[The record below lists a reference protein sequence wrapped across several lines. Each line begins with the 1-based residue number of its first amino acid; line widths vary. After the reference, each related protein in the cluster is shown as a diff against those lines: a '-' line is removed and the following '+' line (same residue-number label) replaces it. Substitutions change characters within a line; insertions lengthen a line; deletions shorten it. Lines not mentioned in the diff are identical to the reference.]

1 LKGAVFSGD
10 TFGTRRGGVKSMKIV
25 DRVHYVRD
33 AVAAD
38 YAANGT
44 LGEELQT
51 ASFKAILGGIE
62 SEDWANYM
70 SLFADSEEQLSRL
83 RGTDALS
90 TNEPWVKVQC
100 AYLAGGGV
108 CGGMTP
114 SRLLEFVTSAIDF
127 NINDTA
133 PNPAVTGRRP
143 FQIP

>member
-1 LKGAVFSGD
+1 
-10 TFGTRRGGVKSMKIV
+10 MKIV
-25 DRVHYVRD
+25 ERVHRVRD
-33 AVAAD
+33 AVATD

-44 LGEELQT
+44 LGEDLQA
-51 ASFKAILGGIE
+51 ASFKAILGGIG

-70 SLFADSEEQLSRL
+70 SLFADSEEQLARL
-83 RGTDALS
+83 RGADALS
-90 TNEPWVKVQC
+90 ASEPWVKVQC

-114 SRLLEFVTSAIDF
+114 SRLLEFVTSAIDL
-127 NINDTA
+127 NIADTA